1 MTSDLVTLGFSGD
14 GSGIATLGFSGSS
27 DVIPTGGDPTV
38 TLGFSGDGSTITTL
52 GFGGVAIIIPPP
64 TQGSLRQ
71 AVYSRLASS
80 PAIAALIG
88 ARIHFGALPQSIDL
102 ADGPALTYMVPSRS
116 YGHVLCGSDGTS
128 SARVQITAHS
138 YRQAASDQLIQAV
151 RDSFQGFVGTIGG
164 LVITACIFDNEVDL
178 PSPPFAGTD
187 QWTYSVAADYQI
199 NHRVSLPANLN

>member
-1 MTSDLVTLGFSGD
+1 MTRDLVTFGFAGDVTKIAALGFTPSVVIPSHVSSDVITLGFSRD
-14 GSGIATLGFSGSS
+14 VTKVATLGFGLPGV
-27 DVIPTGGDPTV
+27 VITRP
-38 TLGFSGDGSTITTL
+38 LE
-52 GFGGVAIIIPPP
+52 
-64 TQGSLRQ
+64 LRQ

-80 PAIAALIG
+80 PAIAALVG

-102 ADGPALTYMVPSRS
+102 KDGPALTFAVISRP
-116 YGHVLCGSDGTS
+116 YGHVLTGSDGTS

-151 RDSFQGFVGTIGG
+151 RDSFDGFVGTIGG
-164 LVITACIFDNEVDL
+164 LVITATIFDNEVDL

-187 QWTYSVAADYQI
+187 QWTYAVAADYQI